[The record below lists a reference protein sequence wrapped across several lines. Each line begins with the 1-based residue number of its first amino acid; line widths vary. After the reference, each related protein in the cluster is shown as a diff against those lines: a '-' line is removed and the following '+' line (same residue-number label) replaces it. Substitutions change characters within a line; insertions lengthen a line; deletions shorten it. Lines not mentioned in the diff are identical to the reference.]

1 MPQEDE
7 YELTDM
13 ENNVSDIEENLTIEE
28 KIKNLSPEEKQ
39 ELKLRLISLLL
50 DEDKVEDAISIA
62 EDMDWFKPNEKK
74 EKYYVRVYFIRER
87 RDKTIIG

>member
-13 ENNVSDIEENLTIEE
+13 ENNVSDIEEDLTIEE

-62 EDMDWFKPNEKK
+62 EDMD
-74 EKYYVRVYFIRER
+74 
-87 RDKTIIG
+87 

>member
-1 MPQEDE
+1 MPQEEE

-62 EDMDWFKPNEKK
+62 EDMD
-74 EKYYVRVYFIRER
+74 
-87 RDKTIIG
+87 

>member
-1 MPQEDE
+1 MPQEEE

-13 ENNVSDIEENLTIEE
+13 ENNVSDIEEDLTIEE

-62 EDMDWFKPNEKK
+62 EDMD
-74 EKYYVRVYFIRER
+74 
-87 RDKTIIG
+87 

>member
-62 EDMDWFKPNEKK
+62 EDMD
-74 EKYYVRVYFIRER
+74 
-87 RDKTIIG
+87 